1 MAKKKAGV
9 ANEDSTTFVRVG
21 SPSVL
26 REEILHSAIDS
37 TSILKSY
44 ERYGLLRDKKIT
56 LMKKVRTL
64 MRKIE
69 KEFKLIREKQLPKVE
84 EIERDIELN
93 GKKKKEVS
101 KVHQIKKTKVVKTS
115 LDRDIDEI
123 RKRLSELKV

>member
-1 MAKKKAGV
+1 
-9 ANEDSTTFVRVG
+9 
-21 SPSVL
+21 
-26 REEILHSAIDS
+26 
-37 TSILKSY
+37 
-44 ERYGLLRDKKIT
+44 
-56 LMKKVRTL
+56 MKKVRTL